1 MATRRPKSDR
11 PLSAKQPGEDE
22 DRGTATPRRP
32 ATIPPTPRE
41 RPSRKP
47 DSPSSTP
54 PITGLPAISTAALPA
69 KTAGSTPANSS
80 AASSAEEPE
89 VLEPE
94 ALLEEDDAEELD
106 EDEDEDSGP
115 VVDVAP
121 SSSSPFSQASTPA
134 ITASA
139 GYARAQDALHHF
151 LREVGRHPLLTLE
164 EEQALTNAVYERQDP
179 VAAKKL
185 VVHNLRLVVKMAYKY
200 RRAWANVLD
209 LIQEGNVG
217 LIEAVRRFDP
227 FKGARFSTYAAYW
240 IRAYMIRYLL
250 EHSRMVRISRTRAG
264 RKLFFRLSRERERLR
279 ALGVEPGPK
288 LLAERLGVSEED
300 FEEVVKH
307 MDQAEVRLDAPL
319 SFDGES
325 GDTVLDTLRSG
336 TTSPER
342 AAERSEFSDDVGKSL
357 ERFAATLRD
366 PREKAAWEEHL
377 MAEDPLPLSALG
389 ERFGVTKQRMGQIVM
404 ALRKRLKEHLVR
416 ELGPDV
422 QLDYSIDVE

>member
-1 MATRRPKSDR
+1 MAPRRPKKIR
-11 PLSAKQPGEDE
+11 PLGDEQPGEDE
-22 DRGTATPRRP
+22 GRAEARARSP
-32 ATIPPTPRE
+32 ATIPPAEPE
-41 RPSRKP
+41 PKAASKKP
-47 DSPSSTP
+47 DPERE
-54 PITGLPAISTAALPA
+54 ITE
-69 KTAGSTPANSS
+69 GSRA
-80 AASSAEEPE
+80 AEEPE
-89 VLEPE
+89 VLDPE
-94 ALLEEDDAEELD
+94 ALLGEEDAEESFE

-115 VVDVAP
+115 VVDVVP
-121 SSSSPFSQASTPA
+121 SSTSSLATSVAASVASTPA
-134 ITASA
+134 IAGSA
-139 GYARAQDALHHF
+139 GYARAQDALHQF
-151 LREVGRHPLLTLE
+151 LSQVGRYPLLTLE

-179 VAAKKL
+179 IAAKKL

-209 LIQEGNVG
+209 LVQEGNIG

-307 MDQAEVRLDAPL
+307 MDQPEVRLDAPL
-319 SFDGES
+319 SYDGES
-325 GDTVLDTLRSG
+325 GDTVLDTLHSE
-336 TTSPER
+336 TVSPER
-342 AAERSEFSDDVGKSL
+342 AAERSEFSDDVGRSL
-357 ERFAATLRD
+357 EHFAKTLKD
-366 PREKAAWEEHL
+366 PREKAAWDEHL
-377 MAEDPLPLSALG
+377 MSEDPVPLSVLG

-404 ALRKRLKEHLVR
+404 ALRKRLKDHLVR

-422 QLDYSIDVE
+422 QLDYSVDVE